1 MKRKSLKVNAA
12 LNGIKSILSLLFPLI
27 TFPYVSRVL
36 GANGIGI
43 YNFSNSIVSYFIL
56 IAGLGVNTY
65 AVREGAKYR
74 DNFNKISK
82 FSSEVFSINLVSTL
96 IAYILLLLS
105 LIVFSNLRNY
115 FVCIAIFSLQ
125 IFFTTIGTEW
135 IYTIFEDYAYITL
148 RSIAFNIISVLLLFL
163 FVRSK
168 NDYLQYAAITV
179 FAAVGS
185 NVFNYIHAKK
195 IVSIKFSWHLN
206 LKCHLKPIL
215 IIFASSVAVMIYV
228 NSDITLLGI
237 MKNSYV
243 VGIYSVSAKI
253 YSIVKSVITALLVVT
268 VPRLALLWGQHRFKE
283 YKMILSDVINNLIIL
298 VLPCMVGLIML
309 SKEVILIISGKGFLR
324 AQSSLQILCVALVFS
339 LFGWIISDCVLIPA
353 KREKKFFYA
362 TCISAIVNILINV
375 LFIPSLAENAAAVS
389 TVIAECSM
397 MLMNLYYSWDIVN
410 DIFRSK
416 SFYRNLFSS
425 VIGCIGIIFVCYMS
439 DLEWRSLFFKIVFS
453 VTLSVIIYGAILIA
467 LDNNVAKKV
476 LQNLKNIKH

>member
-43 YNFSNSIVSYFIL
+43 YNFSNSIVNYFIL

-195 IVSIKFSWHLN
+195 MVSIKFSWHLN
-206 LKCHLKPIL
+206 LKCYLKPIL
-215 IIFASSVAVMIYV
+215 II
-228 NSDITLLGI
+228 
-237 MKNSYV
+237 
-243 VGIYSVSAKI
+243 
-253 YSIVKSVITALLVVT
+253 
-268 VPRLALLWGQHRFKE
+268 
-283 YKMILSDVINNLIIL
+283 
-298 VLPCMVGLIML
+298 
-309 SKEVILIISGKGFLR
+309 
-324 AQSSLQILCVALVFS
+324 
-339 LFGWIISDCVLIPA
+339 
-353 KREKKFFYA
+353 
-362 TCISAIVNILINV
+362 
-375 LFIPSLAENAAAVS
+375 
-389 TVIAECSM
+389 
-397 MLMNLYYSWDIVN
+397 
-410 DIFRSK
+410 
-416 SFYRNLFSS
+416 
-425 VIGCIGIIFVCYMS
+425 
-439 DLEWRSLFFKIVFS
+439 
-453 VTLSVIIYGAILIA
+453 
-467 LDNNVAKKV
+467 
-476 LQNLKNIKH
+476 